1 MFWYKTYVFWFQV
14 LNRRGDSPS
23 PMWLRARARG
33 FFLILKNQK
42 NLQCGRSVF
51 FFFFQM
57 LVPTRTSLLSNQMPQ
72 PVAFQPGFSLIIHY
86 GRTSVRNNKKPM
98 RYKAVLVLFLFS
110 FLSER
115 EKAQKITNTENTKV
129 WSKAQVRLGVW
140 GQRHL
145 QKRCRGLEGRGQEAR
160 RGRRSCRDQLA
171 ANSRHRGRRSNPR
184 MYICFMFHLSPRC
197 WESSHF
203 WSAVDWLW

>member
-72 PVAFQPGFSLIIHY
+72 PVAFQPGFSLIIHC
-86 GRTSVRNNKKPM
+86 GRTSVHNNKKPM
-98 RYKAVLVLFLFS
+98 RYKQFWYFFFSLFLVKGRKHRQ
-110 FLSER
+110 LLTLRTQRSE
-115 EKAQKITNTENTKV
+115 
-129 WSKAQVRLGVW
+129 VRLKWGWEFGVR
-140 GQRHL
+140 GT
-145 QKRCRGLEGRGQEAR
+145 CRRDVEA
-160 RGRRSCRDQLA
+160 
-171 ANSRHRGRRSNPR
+171 
-184 MYICFMFHLSPRC
+184 
-197 WESSHF
+197 
-203 WSAVDWLW
+203 